1 MPLEVLIAGAGPA
14 GLEAALALRDL
25 AGERVSITVLAPD
38 QELIYRPL
46 GVADPF
52 ALAVTRRYPLD
63 AIARDLRLE
72 RVVDRLASV
81 DPDAHTASTAGGL
94 QLRYDALLIA
104 LGAAAVPA
112 LERATTFWG
121 PGDAEAVHGL
131 VQDVEGGYTRRV
143 AFVVP
148 PGITWSLPIYE
159 LALLTAER
167 AYQSGIELELHLVT
181 PEDTPLE
188 IFGLQASQSLAECL
202 QQAGIQLHAGAYAE
216 PAGHGVLELRPGHER
231 VEVDRIVALP
241 RLAGRPVDGLPAD
254 AQGFVPIDAHAR
266 VRGLDDV
273 WAAGDIT
280 DFPLKQGGIA
290 TQLADVAAEAIA
302 ARAGAAIEPEPF
314 HPVLRGILLTGTGAW
329 WLRSDPT
336 GGGGEGEL
344 AGHAL
349 WWPPSKIA
357 GRWLSPYLAE
367 RDEHAAASAPRGTP
381 LEVRLAHSSAPS
393 GTQASPAHAVE
404 ILALEH
410 PMHPED
416 PT

>member
-25 AGERVSITVLAPD
+25 AGERVAITLLAPD
-38 QELIYRPL
+38 DELAYRPVS
-46 GVADPF
+46 VADPF

-63 AIARDLRLE
+63 AIARDLHLQ
-72 RVVDRLASV
+72 RVVDRLESV
-81 DPDAHTASTAGGL
+81 DPEAHTVHTAGGRE
-94 QLRYDALLIA
+94 LRYDALLVA
-104 LGAAAVPA
+104 LGASAEPA
-112 LERATTFWG
+112 LARATTFWG
-121 PGDAEAVHGL
+121 PDDADAVHGI

-167 AYQSGIELELHLVT
+167 AYQSGLDPELHLIT
-181 PEDTPLE
+181 PEDAPLG
-188 IFGLQASQSLAECL
+188 IFGIQASQSLVARLAEV
-202 QQAGIQLHAGAYAE
+202 GIRLHAGAYAE
-216 PAGHGVLELRPGHER
+216 PAGKGALELRPTGER

-241 RLAGRPVDGLPAD
+241 RLTGRPIEGLPAD
-254 AQGFVPIDAHAR
+254 AQGFLPVDER
-266 VRGLDDV
+266 GCVRGARDV

-280 DFPLKQGGIA
+280 DFPIKQGGIA
-290 TQLADVAAEAIA
+290 TQQADTAAEAIA
-302 ARAGAAIEPEPF
+302 ARAGVAVEPQPF
-314 HPVLRGILLTGTGAW
+314 HPILRGMLLTGAGAW

-367 RDEHAAASAPRGTP
+367 RDEEGAVTHPHGTP
-381 LEVRLAHSSAPS
+381 LEVRLAHSRAP
-393 GTQASPAHAVE
+393 GGAQASSVHAVE

-410 PMHPED
+410 PSHSED